1 VRCLI
6 EPTRTTPCNFNRATN
21 CYFQLMA
28 SRKPRTPNSKSSA
41 TSACWKPLAH
51 APIRPAR
58 EHREFWGIE
67 PLLLNRTS
75 ASVPREL
82 TMTAK
87 SKHLDLMASSLGQVR
102 RYSRGLTN

>member
-1 VRCLI
+1 MRCLI

-58 EHREFWGIE
+58 E